1 MRCRNSRRFA
11 VVAAWA
17 CAGTAHAQPDAP
29 RGVVLAINS
38 PLRSADVGSADAPAL
53 ADIYLDLGSKDGV
66 GEGAVLQLEHQIV
79 ATDPTTGKTL
89 RDHFALGTITV
100 AKSGDRIS
108 VAHAAADLAR
118 RIAPGDRVLLTTAP
132 KAYADA
138 WQSQIDD
145 HKPLT
150 ARTPDP
156 TLDHNG
162 LARDAWQETLGRP
175 LEYRIARWQQLLTED
190 PQTPYRRSIETEI
203 NHLQDQQ
210 RKRDAAIAQS
220 RSTTADR
227 ASRIEELA
235 TELVGTRD
243 QILHISAIGST
254 DPGRPTDI
262 ALTVTDPKQVGRA
275 YLYTRGP
282 DQPGYRRSELVRD
295 GDAYLRGQIPANATQ
310 WYAEVPAPNGGRATP
325 AIGSPSSPRELH
337 VAADLTDP
345 PPMMGRSH
353 IDIHFDFV
361 DFDGKLAK
369 GYDHYYQVEGDFMY
383 RFLRPIYSVRLGFG
397 TLTGIGGP
405 KHVIDSDPLQ
415 SCRTAGGNYACKR
428 VTFSYVYS
436 EYEFKL
442 NKILAVL
449 LRPQIGVL
457 STDAMPDTESGRCQ
471 TRNSAG
477 CQFLTGAGGRVR
489 LRIGDE
495 QATNLV
501 LGASFSRGVGTLL
514 EANYH
519 WLPARV
525 VPVQVSVQVTDQPV
539 VDNFG
544 VRLIADIGY
553 RRLRW
558 FYPSLRVSYQARSL
572 QHTGVSG
579 GMALNFDW

>member
-1 MRCRNSRRFA
+1 
-11 VVAAWA
+11 
-17 CAGTAHAQPDAP
+17 
-29 RGVVLAINS
+29 VVLAIQS
-38 PLRSADVGSADAPAL
+38 PQRSDAKGAAEAL
-53 ADIYLDLGSKDGV
+53 ADIYLDLGSQHGV
-66 GEGAVLQLEHQIV
+66 GEGAVLQLEHQII
-79 ATDPTTGKTL
+79 ATDPTTRKTL
-89 RDHFALGTITV
+89 RDYFVLGTITV

-108 VAHAAADLAR
+108 VAHAKSDLTR
-118 RIAPGDRVLLTTAP
+118 RIAPGDRVRLTTAP
-132 KAYADA
+132 KAYVDA
-138 WQSQIDD
+138 WRSPTDN
-145 HKPLT
+145 HTPAT
-150 ARTPDP
+150 TRTVDP
-156 TLDHNG
+156 TMDHND

-175 LEYRIARWQQLLTED
+175 LEHRIARWRQLLTED
-190 PQTPYRRSIETEI
+190 PQTPFRRSIEAEI
-203 NHLQDQQ
+203 NSLEDQQ
-210 RKRDAAIAQS
+210 RKRDAAIAKA
-220 RSTTADR
+220 RSTSADR
-227 ASRIEELA
+227 AARIEELA
-235 TELVGTRD
+235 ADLMGGRD
-243 QILHISAIGST
+243 QMLQISAIGRT
-254 DPGRPTDI
+254 EPGHPTDI
-262 ALTVTDPKQVGRA
+262 AFAVTAPKKVGRA
-275 YLYTRGP
+275 YLYTRVPG
-282 DQPGYRRSELVRD
+282 QPGYRRIELAPD
-295 GDAYLRGQIPANATQ
+295 GDAYLRGQIPANAAQ
-310 WYAEVPAPNGGRATP
+310 WYAEVIPPAGSTPTP
-325 AIGSPSSPRELH
+325 AIGSPHSPRELQ
-337 VAADLTDP
+337 VARDLTEAP
-345 PPMMGRSH
+345 PTANRSH

-397 TLTGIGGP
+397 SLTGIGGP
-405 KHVIDSDPLQ
+405 KDVIDSDPSQ
-415 SCRTAGGNYACKR
+415 SCRTVGGDYACKR

-442 NKILAVL
+442 TKILALL

-457 STDAMPDTESGRCQ
+457 STDDMPNAESGRCQ
-471 TRNSAG
+471 TRDSAG
-477 CQFLTGAGGRVR
+477 CQFLTGAGGRLR

-544 VRLIADIGY
+544 VRLIGDIGY